1 VRCFWHADSVFCR
14 NDRREDARRKIAGA
28 VLPPQFSKQ
37 KGKRGILM
45 HAWRCAILQLR
56 RKPGKTLLLTGII
69 CLISMLVLTS
79 LLLVAAARRTTAQMQ
94 ETLLSVFTL
103 QRDAYNADLYDI
115 YAPAQGDD
123 AAFYTGP
130 RLTRDLYETVLDT
143 EGVADGNW
151 ERRNWLTYEFSDH
164 LTLVSGTFLH
174 AIENGNYEQAHEAGT
189 PFGCLISSEAIWCY
203 ANVNTRLHGDFVSG
217 RLQLRQGRHIVP
229 EDMGVVM
236 ISEDLA
242 EKNHLQ
248 IGDVLHIGESYLK
261 QEFNQINPPTPE
273 WYDIDRAIGDPDF
286 LDSREFIYEVPV
298 EIVGLFSVETPPR
311 KYFESEDRIP
321 QNMIL
326 TDWTTFQTLND
337 KAATYRGRKD
347 SSMNYMQ
354 MYPFERMTFELAP
367 GATLEQVREAIVQ
380 RMPETQQLAWVTN
393 EGALEA
399 SAAPLV
405 WLGNMVQKAGIAVLC
420 AGLVLLVLVL
430 LFWRR
435 TRQREMGAML
445 AMGVPRR
452 RVLTQFLLEGCLIAL
467 VAVALSIP
475 LAGAAAR
482 GMEAELMADAVVQ
495 SDQQAMLEAGEFTG
509 QPVDH
514 LMRSTFTQYY
524 NFMPDSIEIQMTP
537 GVLLVHVL
545 LMLGVTILAV
555 TLANLPA
562 LFRKPRALL
571 LTRG

>member
-1 VRCFWHADSVFCR
+1 
-14 NDRREDARRKIAGA
+14 
-28 VLPPQFSKQ
+28 
-37 KGKRGILM
+37 M

-69 CLISMLVLTS
+69 CLISTLVLTS

-94 ETLLSVFTL
+94 EMLLSVFTL
-103 QRDAYNADLYDI
+103 QRDAYNADFYD
-115 YAPAQGDD
+115 YSAPAQGNDE
-123 AAFYTGP
+123 AFYTGP
-130 RLTRDLYETVLDT
+130 QLTRDLYDTVLAM
-143 EGVADGNW
+143 EGVADANW
-151 ERRNWLTYEFSDH
+151 ERKSWIVYEFSDK
-164 LTLVSGTFLH
+164 LTLVSGTFL
-174 AIENGNYEQAHEAGT
+174 QAMESGDFKVLPEAAT
-189 PFGCLISSEAIWCY
+189 DFICLLSSEAIWCY
-203 ANVNTRLHGDFVSG
+203 GNTNTRLHGDFVSG

-229 EDMGVVM
+229 EDTGVIM

-248 IGDVLHIGESYLK
+248 IGDVLHIGESYLR
-261 QEFNQINPPTPE
+261 QEFKEINQEAPE
-273 WYDIDRAIGDPDF
+273 WYDIDRAIADPDF

-298 EIVGLFSVETPPR
+298 EIVGLFSVETPSR

-326 TDWTTFQTLND
+326 TDWTTLETLKD
-337 KAATYRGRKD
+337 EALAYRGTEYGPP
-347 SSMNYMQ
+347 SYLQ
-354 MYPFERMTFELAP
+354 LYPFERMTFELAP

-405 WLGNMVQKAGIAVLC
+405 WLGNMVQKTGLAVLC

-445 AMGVPRR
+445 AMGVPRG

-482 GMEAELMADAVVQ
+482 GMETELMADAVVQ

-509 QPVDH
+509 QPVDPI
-514 LMRSTFTQYY
+514 MRSTFTQYY
-524 NFMPDSIEIQMTP
+524 NFMPDSIAIQMTP
-537 GVLLVHVL
+537 GVLLLHAL

-562 LFRKPRALL
+562 LFQKPRALL

>member
-14 NDRREDARRKIAGA
+14 NDRREDARWKIAGA
-28 VLPPQFSKQ
+28 VLFPQFSKQ
-37 KGKRGILM
+37 RGKRGILM
-45 HAWRCAILQLR
+45 HACRCAILQLR

-69 CLISMLVLTS
+69 CLISTLVLTS

-103 QRDAYNADLYDI
+103 QRDAYNADFYD
-115 YAPAQGDD
+115 YSALNAVDY
-123 AAFYTGP
+123 YTGP
-130 RLTRDLYETVLDT
+130 KLTQELYDTVLAM

-151 ERRNWLTYEFSDH
+151 ECKSWIVYEFSDK
-164 LTLVSGTFLH
+164 LTLVSGIFLH
-174 AIENGNYEQAHEAGT
+174 AMESGDFKVLPEAAT
-189 PFGCLISSEAIWCY
+189 DFICLLSSEAIWCY
-203 ANVNTRLHGDFVSG
+203 GNTNTRLHGDFVSG
-217 RLQLRQGRHIVP
+217 RLQLRQGRHIAP
-229 EDMGVVM
+229 EDTGVVM

-242 EKNHLQ
+242 EKNHLH
-248 IGDVLHIGESYLK
+248 IGDVLHIGESYLR
-261 QEFNQINPPTPE
+261 QEFKEINQEAPE
-273 WYDIDRAIGDPDF
+273 WYDIDRAIADPDF
-286 LDSREFIYEVPV
+286 LDSREFIYEVSV
-298 EIVGLFSVETPPR
+298 EIIGLFSVETPSR
-311 KYFESEDRIP
+311 KYFDGEDR
-321 QNMIL
+321 QGENMIL
-326 TDWTTFQTLND
+326 TDWTTLETLKD
-337 KAATYRGRKD
+337 EALAYRGTEYGPP
-347 SSMNYMQ
+347 SYLQ
-354 MYPFERMTFELAP
+354 LYPFERMTFELAP

-399 SAAPLV
+399 SVAPLV
-405 WLGNMVQKAGIAVLC
+405 WLGNMVQKTGLAVLC
-420 AGLVLLVLVL
+420 AGLVLLILVL

-467 VAVALSIP
+467 VAAALSIP
-475 LAGAAAR
+475 LADAAAR

-509 QPVDH
+509 LPVDS
-514 LMRSTFTQYY
+514 LMVSTFTQYY

-571 LTRG
+571 LARR